1 MQTRFL
7 YLTRYLVPV
16 VDILLLNLVYVISF
30 SLSGTELNRQYMVVG
45 NLLWLFAALLFGMY
59 RQYAHRSLRHFYL
72 GTIGTVA
79 LHLLLVCAYFGL
91 TGAGYFPKSFV
102 ICFYLI
108 LSLVFSS
115 ARFIRTYVQVLFI
128 RRFYRKK
135 KIAVMGNNR
144 TGKRLAAY
152 VRHQKHLAFY
162 GFINYDAENRS
173 DLSGQ
178 LSDLVVSEMRKA
190 AAAGVVDVYVAI
202 SPGELA
208 KIPSLMREADRQ
220 CLRLKFVPDFA
231 GSLAGPYTISSMGG
245 EFPVITLDED

>member
-7 YLTRYLVPV
+7 YLTRYLVPA

-30 SLSGTELNRQYMVVG
+30 YLADLALNRQYVVVG
-45 NLLWLFAALLFGMY
+45 NLLWLFGALLFGMY
-59 RQYAHRSLRHFYL
+59 RQYSHRSLRHFYMGSV
-72 GTIGTVA
+72 GTAA
-79 LHLLLVCAYFGL
+79 LHLLLFCAYLML
-91 TGAGYFPKSFV
+91 TGEAYFPESFV

-108 LSLVFSS
+108 LSLVFTT
-115 ARFIRTYVQVLFI
+115 ARFIRSYVQLLFI
-128 RRFYRKK
+128 RRFYKKK
-135 KIAVMGNNR
+135 KIAVLGNNR
-144 TGKRLAAY
+144 TGRRLAAY
-152 VRHQKHLAFY
+152 VRNQKHLAFY

-202 SPGELA
+202 SPEELA

-231 GSLAGPYTISSMGG
+231 SSLAGSYTLSSMGG
-245 EFPVITLDED
+245 EFPVITLGED